1 MKNKGLIVC
10 LLLICAMPVFAQETD
25 LQIQGVSPN
34 LYLLHT
40 VQPKENWYSVGRM
53 YNISPKQ
60 LAPYNNQSMDKA
72 LSVGQSLKIPL
83 NAENF
88 SQDGSKAAD
97 ESLVPVKHIIQQREW
112 LYRVSVNYNKVP
124 VETLE
129 KWNNISKDQAKAGL
143 NITVGYLRVKSAQS
157 ALVAKADN
165 RVAHTAPVPAEFPAT
180 KETASKETAP
190 KEDKKPVSTT
200 TAVDPT
206 TAKTPPSQTG
216 NKPVATTPAN
226 TSTEIKTVS
235 NTTSAPGRESKTSYF
250 KSQYEETGKSMSGN
264 AGIFKSTSGWEDGKF
279 YALVNNV
286 AVGTIVRINNPV
298 SGRAVFAKVLGSLPE
313 MKESLGLVA
322 RISDA
327 AAAALDAGSAPKFS
341 VEIRY

>member
-10 LLLICAMPVFAQETD
+10 LVMICTMPVFAQEAD
-25 LQIQGVSPN
+25 LQIQGVSPH

-97 ESLVPVKHIIQQREW
+97 ESLVPVKHTIQPREW

-157 ALVAKADN
+157 ALVAKADT
-165 RVAHTAPVPAEFPAT
+165 RVAHTAPVPTEFPAN
-180 KETASKETAP
+180 KEPAQKE
-190 KEDKKPVSTT
+190 EKKPVN
-200 TAVDPT
+200 TAAPADPT
-206 TAKTPPSQTG
+206 TAKTGSSQTD
-216 NKPVATTPAN
+216 NKPAATPPAN
-226 TSTEIKTVS
+226 TPAEIKTVS
-235 NTTSAPGRESKTSYF
+235 NTTPAPGHESKTSYF
-250 KSQYEETGKSMSGN
+250 KSQFEETGKSMSGN
-264 AGIFKSTSGWEDGKF
+264 AGIFKSASGWEDGKF
-279 YALVNNV
+279 YALVNNI

-298 SGRAVFAKVLGSLPE
+298 SGRAVFAKVLGALPE

-327 AAAALDAGSAPKFS
+327 AAAALDAGAAPKFS

>member
-1 MKNKGLIVC
+1 MKNKGLVFC
-10 LLLICAMPVFAQETD
+10 LLLLLTAPVLAQEGE

-53 YNISPKQ
+53 FNVSPKQ
-60 LAPYNNQSMDKA
+60 LAPYNNLSIDKP

-83 NAENF
+83 NSENF

-97 ESLVPVKHIIQQREW
+97 ESLVPVKHVIQQREW

-124 VETLE
+124 IETLE
-129 KWNNISKDQAKAGL
+129 KWNNINKDQAKAGL
-143 NITVGYLRVKSAQS
+143 NLTVGYLRVKSGQS
-157 ALVAKADN
+157 PLVAKADS
-165 RVAHTAPVPAEFPAT
+165 RVAHTAPMPTDFPAE
-180 KETASKETAP
+180 KEPEP
-190 KEDKKPVSTT
+190 KEQKKPVT
-200 TAVDPT
+200 TAPATSADPST
-206 TAKTPPSQTG
+206 IKTVPAQAE
-216 NKPVATTPAN
+216 NKPATATPSNPAV
-226 TSTEIKTVS
+226 EVKTVS
-235 NTTSAPGRESKTSYF
+235 NTAAGHESKASYF
-250 KSQYEETGKSMSGN
+250 KSQFEETGKSISGN
-264 AGIFKSTSGWEDGKF
+264 AGIFKSASGWEDGKF

-298 SGRAVFAKVLGSLPE
+298 SGRAVFAKVLGALPE

-327 AAAALDAGSAPKFS
+327 AAAALDSGNTGKFS

>member
-10 LLLICAMPVFAQETD
+10 LLLICAMPVFAQESD

-40 VQPKENWYSVGRM
+40 VQPKENWYSIGRM

-60 LAPYNNQSMDKA
+60 LAPYNHESMDKA

-83 NAENF
+83 NEENF
-88 SQDGSKAAD
+88 SQDGSKAVD
-97 ESLVPVKHIIQQREW
+97 ESLVPVKHTIQQREW
-112 LYRVSVNYNKVP
+112 LYRISVNYNKVP

-157 ALVAKADN
+157 ALVAKADT
-165 RVAHTAPVPAEFPAT
+165 RVAHTAPVPTEFPAA
-180 KETASKETAP
+180 KEPAP
-190 KEDKKPVSTT
+190 KEEKKPVNTVP
-200 TAVDPT
+200 AVDPT
-206 TAKTPPSQTG
+206 TAKNTSAQTE
-216 NKPVATTPAN
+216 NKPNTAPASN

-235 NTTSAPGRESKTSYF
+235 NTTAAPGKEAKSSYF
-250 KSQYEETGKSMSGN
+250 KSQYEESGKSMSGN
-264 AGIFKSTSGWEDGKF
+264 AGLFKSASGWEDGKF

-286 AVGTIVRINNPV
+286 PVGTIVRINNPI
-298 SGRAVFAKVLGSLPE
+298 SGRAVFAKVLGALPE

-327 AAAALDAGSAPKFS
+327 AAAALDAGTAPKFS